1 MHRAEQPLLFARF
14 LTFLFQQFLSLENYP
29 FTPQHTRFLQRNIAA
44 SELELTCWSN
54 FSKGVYHLA
63 SALSVSIVYTLTA
76 INRKPKGI
84 TRNSN
89 INQREGSV
97 WFSPKVAFRP
107 PIPSRFLEQRFI
119 ATNTPVLLL
128 HRNAVLHSI
137 HALQRKHQGLS
148 AQLSIALS
156 LDRQV
161 QLVRKSKSGKRQVH
175 SLGLVQR
182 NAHILN
188 EVVHEEAGIEVAL
201 DQTGAEVIDAPRAS
215 SASTDSGN
223 HLIKV
228 QTRLVS
234 VQKTLADTNLARDE
248 LHEIQPSWWR

>member
-63 SALSVSIVYTLTA
+63 SALSVSIVYTLAA

-89 INQREGSV
+89 INQREASV
-97 WFSPKVAFRP
+97 WFSPKEAFHQ
-107 PIPSRFLEQRFI
+107 PIPGRFLEQRFL
-119 ATNTPVLLL
+119 ATNTPILLL
-128 HRNAVLHSI
+128 HRNTVLHSV
-137 HALQRKHQGLS
+137 HALQRKHQSLS

-201 DQTGAEVIDAPRAS
+201 DHARTEVVDAPRAS

-248 LHEIQPSWWR
+248 LHETQPSWWR